1 MTGQLV
7 DMIRTVPETAV
18 RLYLGAKVRKGD
30 EGRCQIDLD
39 GRSYEVS
46 LSVLDRAESVVRAL
60 KIRPREI
67 QYATDVLELRLAA
80 EDLFMEDVFG
90 VSSLRKILFVPAGDL
105 MASAFY
111 RARMPAD
118 LLQDSGKAIAHFTD
132 HLDLAKALR
141 YEILWIQLASSP
153 VCYRIAKEA
162 KAQGVKVVY
171 DVDDRF
177 DAVPPENPA
186 AAIYVEQ
193 KVKEV
198 WDIIELADLVTVS
211 TNHLKEY
218 IGRRVG
224 DKVRVLHNLV
234 PASIVPDRFPRPQ
247 DHTRILWAG
256 SPTHKRDLDLVAPA
270 LSRVLNRANGNVRF
284 VCFGERP
291 PEGLPKDCVDL
302 IPFVPFTDY
311 LSKLAEVG
319 AHFAIAPLEDNDFN
333 RAKSAVKHSEYSACG
348 YPALYSPVGEYA
360 ELPEESGRI
369 LVADGDWERALTS
382 SIEGPNF
389 MTQLGLQAQEWVRK
403 NRCIIRTKA
412 GQWLEAAEEVCS
424 R

>member
-1 MTGQLV
+1 MGQMIDL
-7 DMIRTVPETAV
+7 IRTVPETAV
-18 RLYLGAKVRKGD
+18 RLYLGAKVRKGED
-30 EGRCQIDLD
+30 GRCQIDLD
-39 GRSYEVS
+39 GRPYEVS
-46 LSVLDRAESVVRAL
+46 LAVLDHAESVVRAL
-60 KIRPREI
+60 RIRPREL

-90 VSSLRKILFVPAGDL
+90 VSALRKILFVPAGDL

-141 YEILWIQLASSP
+141 YDVLWIQLASSP
-153 VCYRIAKEA
+153 VLYRIAKEA
-162 KAQGVKVVY
+162 KAQGVKIVY

-211 TNHLKEY
+211 TDYLKGY
-218 IGRRVG
+218 IGGKVG
-224 DKVRVLHNLV
+224 SKVRVLHNLV
-234 PASIVPDRFPRPQ
+234 PAAIVPDRYPRPT

-270 LSRVLNRANGNVRF
+270 LTRILNRGNGTVRF
-284 VCFGERP
+284 TCFGERP
-291 PEGLPKDCVDL
+291 PEGLPADCVDL
-302 IPFVPFTDY
+302 LPFVPFTDY

-333 RAKSAVKHSEYSACG
+333 RAKSAVKHTEYSACG
-348 YPALYSPVGEYA
+348 YPSLLSPVGEYL
-360 ELPEESGRI
+360 ELPREAGHT
-369 LVADGDWERALTS
+369 LVGDKDWEVALS
-382 SIEGPNF
+382 NALDSPDF
-389 MTQLGLQAQEWVRK
+389 MAQAGRQAQEWVRK

-412 GQWLEAAEEVCS
+412 GQWLEAAEEVMG